1 MKKIIK
7 KMYVSRI
14 LPIIKLLA
22 GFILSIILTVII
34 DDDIYRFYFLT
45 IAFFSFALVFV
56 FNLFWKWYDSGKFI
70 NMFSIENIKKE
81 ICL

>member
-1 MKKIIK
+1 M
-7 KMYVSRI
+7 
-14 LPIIKLLA
+14 LA
-22 GFILSIILTVII
+22 GADYLFETFFSVKYKIPSIILTVII